1 MHIGSRIRRLR
12 ESRNL
17 TQKDAS
23 SGIISTSHY
32 SNIESGRFEPS
43 SDVLEMLAE
52 RLDVPIAYFQRV
64 HEDDADLQKLL
75 TEYEELVLSSDL
87 KGIQNFHN
95 KHCKQFAYISS
106 IHQEI
111 LFDLL
116 KYTELAIVGKIPEAQ
131 AYYSSEIAY
140 IPQTFFENASRL
152 LLEKY
157 TFISG
162 LFYYFKK
169 DYEASISHFQ
179 DALHLTREESL
190 SAKINYNISLAL
202 YKLYD
207 YGTAHVY
214 AMRAKH
220 QYIHLHNWAK
230 SGDCYNL
237 IAALY
242 LEQYKTKEAKKYI
255 DKGFSVLRIP
265 MTETHGRLYH
275 NLAFVLMEENEYA
288 QALKTINQAI
298 EMKKK
303 LKCKTL
309 FDSHLLKL
317 RILFQHGDLMALR
330 ESINRLQSEIE
341 NELEQANVDYFEG
354 KLYYAL
360 GEYDLYE
367 RKMTNCIHQL
377 HANEDWKKL
386 KDAARHISHYYE
398 SIKKYKN
405 AYKFQEL
412 CIEAYERLTMEV
424 KGGVE

>member
-12 ESRNL
+12 ESRSL

-23 SGIISTSHY
+23 FGIISTSHY

-43 SDVLEMLAE
+43 SDVLELLAE

-64 HEDDADLQKLL
+64 HEDDAGLQKIL
-75 TEYEELVLSSDL
+75 TEYEELLSSDL
-87 KGIQNFHN
+87 KGIPGFLN
-95 KHCKQFAYISS
+95 KHRRQLAYISS

-111 LFDLL
+111 LFHLL
-116 KYTELAIVGKIPEAQ
+116 KYTELVKVGQILEAQ

-152 LLEKY
+152 LIEKY
-157 TFISG
+157 TYISG
-162 LFYYFKK
+162 LFYYFNK
-169 DYEASISHFQ
+169 DYQASISHFQ
-179 DALHLTREESL
+179 DALHLTRVESL

-214 AMRAKH
+214 AKRAKH
-220 QYIHLHNWAK
+220 QYIHLHDWAK

-242 LEQYKTKEAKKYI
+242 LDQHKVKEARQYI

-265 MTETHGRLYH
+265 MTTTHGWLYH
-275 NLAFVLMEENEYA
+275 NLAYVLMEENNYA
-288 QALKTINQAI
+288 QALKTVNQCI
-298 EMKKK
+298 EMKKQ
-303 LKCKTL
+303 LKCTTL
-309 FDSHLLKL
+309 FDSQLLKL
-317 RILFQHGDLMALR
+317 RILFQHGDQLALR
-330 ESINRLQSEIE
+330 ESMNRLQSTIE
-341 NELEQANVDYFEG
+341 NDLDQANLDYYEG
-354 KLYYAL
+354 KLYHAL

-367 RKMTNCIHQL
+367 QKMRNCIRHL

-386 KDAARHISHYYE
+386 KDAAQDISLYYE

-412 CIEAYERLTMEV
+412 CIEAYKRLTMEV

>member
-12 ESRNL
+12 ESRSL

-43 SDVLEMLAE
+43 IDVLESLAE
-52 RLDVPIAYFQRV
+52 RLDVPLAYFQRV
-64 HEDDADLQKLL
+64 HEDDAGLQKLL
-75 TEYEELVLSSDL
+75 AEYEELLASDL
-87 KGIQNFHN
+87 KGIPGFLN
-95 KHCKQFAYISS
+95 KHCKQFVYISS

-111 LFDLL
+111 MFHLL
-116 KYTELAIVGKIPEAQ
+116 KYTELVKVGQIPDAQ
-131 AYYSSEIAY
+131 AYYSTEIAY
-140 IPQTFFENASRL
+140 IPQAFFENASRL

-162 LFYYFKK
+162 LFYYFKRNYK
-169 DYEASISHFQ
+169 ASIIHFQ

-190 SAKINYNISLAL
+190 SAKINYNISLAFH
-202 YKLYD
+202 KLND

-214 AMRAKH
+214 ALRAKQ

-242 LEQYKTKEAKKYI
+242 LEQHKPKEARQYI
-255 DKGFSVLRIP
+255 DKGFSVLRSS

-275 NLAFVLMEENEYA
+275 NLAFVLMEENDYA
-288 QALKTINQAI
+288 QALKTVNQCI
-298 EMKKK
+298 ELKKQ

-309 FDSHLLKL
+309 FDSYLLKL
-317 RILFQHGDLMALR
+317 RILFQHGDLLALR
-330 ESINRLQSEIE
+330 DSLNRLQSTIE
-341 NELEQANVDYFEG
+341 NELEQVNVDYYEG

-367 RKMTNCIHQL
+367 QKMKNCIRHL

-386 KDAARHISHYYE
+386 KDAARHISLYYE

-405 AYKFQEL
+405 AYKFQGL

>member
-12 ESRNL
+12 ESRSL

-43 SDVLEMLAE
+43 SDVLELLAE

-64 HEDDADLQKLL
+64 HEDDAGLQKLL
-75 TEYEELVLSSDL
+75 TEYEELLSSDL
-87 KGIQNFHN
+87 KGIPGFLN
-95 KHCKQFAYISS
+95 KHHKQFAYISS

-111 LFDLL
+111 LFHLL
-116 KYTELAIVGKIPEAQ
+116 KYTELVKVGQIPEAQ

-140 IPQTFFENASRL
+140 IPQTFFENASMSL
-152 LLEKY
+152 FEKY
-157 TFISG
+157 TYTSG
-162 LFYYFKK
+162 LFYYFKR
-169 DYEASISHFQ
+169 DYEASISHFK
-179 DALHLTREESL
+179 DALQLTREESL

-202 YKLYD
+202 SKLYD
-207 YGTAHVY
+207 YGTALVY
-214 AMRAKH
+214 ALRAKS
-220 QYIHLHNWAK
+220 QYMHLHNWAK

-242 LEQYKTKEAKKYI
+242 LDLHKTKEARRYI

-265 MTETHGRLYH
+265 MTETHGWLYH
-275 NLAFVLMEENEYA
+275 NLAFVLMEENNYA
-288 QALKTINQAI
+288 QALKTVNQCI
-298 EMKKK
+298 EMKKQ
-303 LKCKTL
+303 LKCTTL
-309 FDSHLLKL
+309 FDSQLLKL
-317 RILFQHGDLMALR
+317 RILFQLGDLLALR
-330 ESINRLQSEIE
+330 ESINRLQSTIE
-341 NELEQANVDYFEG
+341 NELDRANIDYYEG
-354 KLYYAL
+354 KLYHAL

-367 RKMTNCIHQL
+367 QKMRNCIRHL

-386 KDAARHISHYYE
+386 KDAAQDISLYYE